1 MRRGPPGGTRG
12 APGDGG
18 RRRAARSPPARSSRW
33 MHALSSSSSRARPH
47 RTALGLRARAD
58 NLNSTRGEVE
68 LDSRRTHARE
78 AIPPWAP
85 GDLSGPAPS
94 LGFTVDPS
102 SRALRSY
109 PRSPGGHARRE
120 VCARGACTLCR
131 RRPSPDRHL
140 TLAHHRDRSH
150 IWKRKRLH
158 FCPRPVCARVED
170 THRQIDK

>member
-1 MRRGPPGGTRG
+1 MRRGRPGGTRG

-18 RRRAARSPPARSSRW
+18 RRRAARSPSARSSRW
-33 MHALSSSSSRARPH
+33 MHALSSSSSGARPH

-109 PRSPGGHARRE
+109 PRSPGGHALRAVRAR
-120 VCARGACTLCR
+120 CAGG
-131 RRPSPDRHL
+131 RPSPDRHL

-150 IWKRKRLH
+150 IWKRKRLPSYI
-158 FCPRPVCARVED
+158 FVPVLYALVWRI
-170 THRQIDK
+170 HIDK